1 MNIKDRCQDL
11 RRKAENTHWNMLDN
25 DFNNMNDVVDGA
37 YDREIYV
44 EIFSITVITVI
55 KSLSVTTAVK
65 LPWDNV
71 TVANHGD
78 HRESEHKS

>member
-55 KSLSVTTAVK
+55 KSLSVK
-65 LPWDNV
+65 LRQLNYLGTMLP
-71 TVANHGD
+71 
-78 HRESEHKS
+78 

>member
-1 MNIKDRCQDL
+1 
-11 RRKAENTHWNMLDN
+11 MLDN
-25 DFNNMNDVVDGA
+25 DFNNMNDAVGGA

-44 EIFSITVITVI
+44 EIFSLTITVITVI

>member
-1 MNIKDRCQDL
+1 
-11 RRKAENTHWNMLDN
+11 MLDN

-37 YDREIYV
+37 YDCEIYV
-44 EIFSITVITVI
+44 EIFSLTISYSITVITVI

-71 TVANHGD
+71 AVANHGD

>member
-1 MNIKDRCQDL
+1 
-11 RRKAENTHWNMLDN
+11 MLDN

-55 KSLSVTTAVK
+55 KSLSVK
-65 LPWDNV
+65 LRQLNYLGTMLP
-71 TVANHGD
+71 
-78 HRESEHKS
+78 